1 MSHQPT
7 STRCCRSWNFS
18 LKSHRGFEN
27 INPHLIGALEKRH
40 RSIDAE
46 DQGWQRTVIICRQLF
61 NFPKLA
67 IRRSAENC
75 QFGLKADGVDG
86 SCSNQRR
93 DALYCRFRY
102 LHREEPPHGSYHNRP
117 RSMTG
122 RVLRSNVPRGMA
134 KNIFQV
140 HGITKDEEVAF
151 NRPLRRAPLLPFFPS
166 LNPA

>member
-7 STRCCRSWNFS
+7 STRCCKSWNFS
-18 LKSHRGFEN
+18 LKRHRGFEN
-27 INPHLIGALEKRH
+27 INPHLIGALEKWH

-46 DQGWQRTVIICRQLF
+46 DQGWQRTVITCRQLF
-61 NFPKLA
+61 NIPKLA

-75 QFGLKADGVDG
+75 QFGRIPDGVDG
-86 SCSNQRR
+86 SCSNRR
-93 DALYCRFRY
+93 RNALYCRCRN

-122 RVLRSNVPRGMA
+122 RVLCSNVPRGMA

-140 HGITKDEEVAF
+140 HGIT
-151 NRPLRRAPLLPFFPS
+151 
-166 LNPA
+166 